1 MLPPTVLKPKILP
14 SIATKNE
21 AAAAYSIVETTKVTL
36 QSTMLINTIVSIL
49 ISGPL
54 QQLLASVKHLQ
65 IIVHI
70 TLINVAYP
78 ATATLFMG
86 MLMNVLTF

>member
-1 MLPPTVLKPKILP
+1 MQSAMLV
-14 SIATKNE
+14 
-21 AAAAYSIVETTKVTL
+21 
-36 QSTMLINTIVSIL
+36 NTIVSLL

-54 QQLLASVKHLQ
+54 QQLLASVKQLQ

-78 ATATLFMG
+78 ATATIFMG